1 MTLKEVAHAALTKKP
16 ILGMNLYCFRYDFS
30 LALIYAL
37 ALLKYASL
45 RLTVVV

>member
-1 MTLKEVAHAALTKKP
+1 MTLKEVAHAALAKKQ
-16 ILGMNLYCFRYDFS
+16 IDFS

-45 RLTVVV
+45 RLTTVI